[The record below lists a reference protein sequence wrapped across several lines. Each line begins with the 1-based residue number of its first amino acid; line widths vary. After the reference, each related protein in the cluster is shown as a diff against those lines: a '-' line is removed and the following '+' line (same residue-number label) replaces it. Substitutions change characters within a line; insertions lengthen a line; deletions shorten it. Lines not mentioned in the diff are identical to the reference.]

1 VRPLSTLGN
10 REPLAASAFVVS
22 STWPSYGATT
32 ITLNFDSLIEA
43 RIRSSFAA
51 ANRELERYALYPA
64 RWDGYRANP
73 FADDVLKNATGIL
86 EYAQKVF
93 EGTGIMPELVTTGP
107 ASDGSVDVEFRVG
120 SRRLMM
126 TLYPREN
133 VVRIDHGG
141 GRNDEAPL
149 GGPTLERWIGWV
161 HGSSALPAD
170 LATNPTSSR

>member
-1 VRPLSTLGN
+1 VKPLTIGN
-10 REPLAASAFVVS
+10 REPLAASAFVVNS
-22 STWPSYGATT
+22 IWPSYSTTT

-43 RIRSSFAA
+43 RIRSSFAT
-51 ANRELERYALYPA
+51 ANRELERYALYPPG
-64 RWDGYRANP
+64 WDGYRANP
-73 FADDVLKNATGIL
+73 FADDVLKNAAGIL
-86 EYAQKVF
+86 EYGQKVF

-133 VVRIDHGG
+133 LVRINHGG
-141 GRNDEAPL
+141 ERNDEAPL

-161 HGSSALPAD
+161 HGSSGLP
-170 LATNPTSSR
+170 TNLGANTVPAK